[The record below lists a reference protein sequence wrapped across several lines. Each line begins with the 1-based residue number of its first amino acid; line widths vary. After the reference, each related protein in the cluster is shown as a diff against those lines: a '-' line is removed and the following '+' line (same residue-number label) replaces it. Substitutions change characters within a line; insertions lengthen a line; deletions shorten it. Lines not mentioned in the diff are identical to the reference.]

1 MYYINLFCLE
11 RLAYSEKSLI
21 SNELKEREEIEDSLS
36 SSSTGGGLRKRL
48 SNPVITS
55 KAV

>member
-36 SSSTGGGLRKRL
+36 SSATGGGLRKRL